1 MFYVSSNLL
10 RLFII
15 GNFRVTLSHQTWQK
29 DISDFNSGSVH
40 HIVMYTEN
48 QLKSILVSCDCEPL
62 MWTGAICASLPAE
75 DLFSCDRA
83 RNVHQFMFMPRALRS
98 WCTVCLES
106 INKQVLV
113 FSIQGCTQGLHK
125 KKKIKACCVFHHAS
139 VCIHNLLC
147 FTGEEPTLLWKLSRM
162 WRNTRKQL
170 AWRSMYWR
178 RSMKRIRI
186 TNCEFWLSHTALW
199 LNLYCLVSCVHSE
212 V

>member
-48 QLKSILVSCDCEPL
+48 QLKSILVPCDCEPL

-125 KKKIKACCVFHHAS
+125 KKKLRHVVCFITLVFVFIISCVLQGRS
-139 VCIHNLLC
+139 PRCSENYQECGEIQGSSSLGDQC
-147 FTGEEPTLLWKLSRM
+147 TGEDQWKGSG
-162 WRNTRKQL
+162 
-170 AWRSMYWR
+170 
-178 RSMKRIRI
+178 
-186 TNCEFWLSHTALW
+186 
-199 LNLYCLVSCVHSE
+199 
-212 V
+212 